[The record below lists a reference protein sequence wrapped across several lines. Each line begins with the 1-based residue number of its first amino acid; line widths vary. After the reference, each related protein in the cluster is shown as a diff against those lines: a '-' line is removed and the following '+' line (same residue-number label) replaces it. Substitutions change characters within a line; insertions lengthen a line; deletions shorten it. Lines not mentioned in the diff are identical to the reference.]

1 MNRHER
7 RAAKKLNRGL
17 SRTIY
22 IQHNCLYEGEP
33 GYGEQVPC
41 YLCDAPHKARGIAV
55 IDEKDADHLTLVPLC
70 ESCSA
75 KKDGDAVIRNIAT
88 RLM

>member
-55 IDEKDADHLTLVPLC
+55 IDEKDADHLTLVPHVSRVLP
-70 ESCSA
+70 
-75 KKDGDAVIRNIAT
+75 KKMATPSYGDIAT